1 MTLRNRYHEKKRE
14 PVTSDELIL
23 ACLSLNLT
31 LTDIRGLRISTL
43 FSFLR
48 TKVKIN
54 EQKSK
59 EEKEQQVRQAT
70 QEDIDKLARL

>member
-1 MTLRNRYHEKKRE
+1 MTL

-48 TKVKIN
+48 AKVKIN

>member
-1 MTLRNRYHEKKRE
+1 M
-14 PVTSDELIL
+14 
-23 ACLSLNLT
+23 
-31 LTDIRGLRISTL
+31 
-43 FSFLR
+43 
-48 TKVKIN
+48 KIN

>member
-1 MTLRNRYHEKKRE
+1 M
-14 PVTSDELIL
+14 
-23 ACLSLNLT
+23 
-31 LTDIRGLRISTL
+31 TDIRGLRISTL

-48 TKVKIN
+48 AKVKIN

-70 QEDIDKLARL
+70 QDDIDKLARL

>member
-1 MTLRNRYHEKKRE
+1 M
-14 PVTSDELIL
+14 
-23 ACLSLNLT
+23 
-31 LTDIRGLRISTL
+31 TDIRGLRISTL

-54 EQKSK
+54 EQKNK